1 MANWTEQEVG
11 KMKGFVK
18 SNPKLNPG
26 LQNINSKLRDMFPD
40 RKERSIY
47 QKWFRTAKEMYG
59 ADAPITVENRIN
71 NRNAIWSKD
80 DTWLMREWINEN
92 PGVVPGYTNGN
103 ANLNKLFP
111 DKSVLQIYHKW
122 RRERGKVANREGKK
136 MEKLGSWGAEG
147 RPEHQ
152 AIVTLDNSN
161 ANGDGI
167 MGYISACME
176 GYVKTKI
183 RMGIE
188 EGNIGLRKSIEGKLH
203 ELEEKVDKLTD
214 ENEKLK
220 GLLRKLTKVR
230 EAVQEFQESL

>member
-26 LQNINSKLRDMFPD
+26 LQNMNSKLG
-40 RKERSIY
+40 E
-47 QKWFRTAKEMYG
+47 
-59 ADAPITVENRIN
+59 DAPITAENRIN

-92 PGVVPGYTNGN
+92 PGVVPGCKNGN

-111 DKSVLQIYHKW
+111 DKSVWQIYHKW
-122 RRERGKVANREGKK
+122 RRERGKVANREEKK

-167 MGYISACME
+167 MGYVSACME
-176 GYVKTKI
+176 EYVKTKI

-203 ELEEKVDKLTD
+203 DLEEKVDKLTD